1 MGEINAI
8 IFDLYGVLGQNGWQG
23 FKEKHF
29 GQRPQAWERLRRL
42 GQQAD
47 AGAASQETF
56 VAALVGATGE
66 TEATIRRQFE
76 QTRPNLQLLDFIAQE
91 LKPAYK
97 IGLLSN
103 TSHDVFQSIFSAEQ
117 YALFD
122 AAIGS
127 FAVGLTKPD
136 PAMFAL
142 MCRELAVEPEA
153 CVMVDDKSTHLLA
166 AETMGMRGI
175 LYQTAEQTIRDL
187 RGMLADD

>member
-1 MGEINAI
+1 MKIRAVV
-8 IFDLYGVLGQNGWQG
+8 FDLYGVLGLNGWQQ
-23 FKEKHF
+23 FKAEHF
-29 GQRPQAWERLRRL
+29 SERPDEWERLRRL
-42 GQQAD
+42 GQRAD
-47 AGAASQETF
+47 AGLATQAEFVQALAA
-56 VAALVGATGE
+56 ATKQSE
-66 TEATIRRQFE
+66 RTIRHQFE
-76 QTRPNLQLLDFIAQE
+76 HTRVNPPLLDYIAGE

-127 FAVGLTKPD
+127 FSVGLTKPD
-136 PAMFAL
+136 PAMFVL
-142 MCRELAVEPEA
+142 MCRELDVEPEA

-166 AETMGMRGI
+166 AETMGMRGV
-175 LYQTAEQTIRDL
+175 LYQTAEQTIQDL

>member
-1 MGEINAI
+1 MKIRAI
-8 IFDLYGVLGQNGWQG
+8 VFDLYGVLGLNGWQQ
-23 FKEKHF
+23 FKAEHF
-29 GQRPQAWERLRRL
+29 SERPDEWERLRRL
-42 GQQAD
+42 GQRAD
-47 AGAASQETF
+47 AGLATQEEFVQALAA
-56 VAALVGATGE
+56 ATKQSE
-66 TEATIRRQFE
+66 RTIRHQFE
-76 QTRPNLQLLDFIAQE
+76 HTWVNTPLLDYIAGE

-136 PAMFAL
+136 PAMFVL
-142 MCRELAVEPEA
+142 MCRELDVEPEA

-166 AETMGMRGI
+166 AETMGMRGV
-175 LYQTAEQTIRDL
+175 LYQTAEQTIQDL